1 MADVD
6 LMSWRNITRRKA
18 RSVLTISG
26 IAIGIAAVVFLVSL
40 MAGLEGQFTSIA
52 RRGGADLLVVQ
63 KESSDLMLTKLK
75 EDQAG
80 KLLQVSGIKDVSP
93 TLFVLTKVGDYPYL
107 IVCGIEVLDF
117 TADHY
122 RVVEGRKLSEK
133 DEGKMLLGKKAASYL
148 KKGIG
153 DSITIIR
160 DEYQV
165 VGIYE
170 TGIRFEDGGGVIP
183 LHEVQRTFD
192 LQGLISYVEVRI
204 QDLTKLEETKTNILR
219 ELSDVDVQVPN
230 EVASKQQ
237 DFQLIQ
243 SVTSM
248 VSLVA
253 VVFGAIITMN
263 TMIMSVYER
272 TREIGILRAV
282 GWKRRSI
289 LLMILKE
296 TLLLALMG
304 GAVGIALAVSC
315 VYAMD
320 NLATIPMS
328 VQINLNTFLSG
339 ITAVA
344 FLGLLGGIY
353 PAIRATQMDPIEAL
367 GHEV

>member
-1 MADVD
+1 
-6 LMSWRNITRRKA
+6 MSWRNITRRKA
-18 RSVLTISG
+18 RSILTISG
-26 IAIGIAAVVFLVSL
+26 IAIGIAAIVFLVSL
-40 MAGLEGQFTSIA
+40 MGGLEAQFTSIA
-52 RRGGADLLVVQ
+52 GRGGADLLVVQ

-75 EDQAG
+75 ETEAER
-80 KLLQVSGIKDVSP
+80 LLHVSGIKDVSP
-93 TLFVLTKVGDYPYL
+93 TLFVLTRVGDYPYL

-122 RVVEGRKLSEK
+122 KVVEGRELTEK
-133 DEGKMLLGKKAASYL
+133 EEGKMLLGRKAASYL

-153 DSITIIR
+153 DRITIIR
-160 DEYQV
+160 DEYEV

-170 TGIRFEDGGGVIP
+170 TGIRFEDGGAVIP

-192 LQGLISYVEVRI
+192 LQGLISYVEVKV
-204 QDLTKLEETKTNILR
+204 QDPAKLEETKTNILR
-219 ELSDVDVQVPN
+219 DVSDVDVQVPN

-243 SVTSM
+243 SATSM
-248 VSLVA
+248 VSFVA
-253 VVFGAIITMN
+253 TLFGAIITMN

-289 LLMILKE
+289 LVMILKE
-296 TLLLALMG
+296 TLLLAMIG
-304 GAVGIALAVSC
+304 GTVGTALAVSC
-315 VYAMD
+315 IYALD

-328 VQINLNTFLSG
+328 AQINLSTFLSG

-353 PAIRATQMDPIEAL
+353 PAIRATRMDPIEAL